1 MTAMQITLMTETE
14 ARAAVDRIK
23 AGLENIRAELFALR
37 ERDGWR
43 ALGYSSFQDCVQAEF
58 QMSKQHAH
66 RLLSAYAVDRILA
79 PPWQESSAFFGKH
92 ATDDRGSPIGDPRS
106 GVALIPEGHAREL
119 EPILADEDA
128 VREVHAEVMEAT
140 GGKPKAADY
149 RAAVDRR
156 LDSTEP
162 SARQAVVLDA
172 IERAAPIL
180 DEPETEKALYA
191 LSRARFWVY
200 LDPDEVAEAA
210 AEPAQDA
217 PGYAELAA
225 WVAAIADGIRSRAD
239 GLRIV
244 R

>member
-1 MTAMQITLMTETE
+1 MTAIQVTEMTADE
-14 ARAAVDRIK
+14 ARASIERIK

-43 ALGYSSFQDCVQAEF
+43 ALGYSSFQDCVQKEF
-58 QMSKQHAH
+58 QMSERHAH
-66 RLLSAYAVDRILA
+66 RLLNAYAVDRILA
-79 PPWQESSAFFGKH
+79 PPWQESSSFFGKH
-92 ATDDRGSPIGDPRS
+92 ATRGNGPIGQQSP
-106 GVALIPEGHAREL
+106 VAEIPESHAREL
-119 EPILADEDA
+119 ERVVEDEDA

-140 GGKPKAADY
+140 GGEPTAADY
-149 RAAVDRR
+149 RDAVDRR
-156 LDSTEP
+156 LGGIEP

-172 IERAAPIL
+172 IERASPIL